1 MDDLFAAPAVDTRS
15 VTLLLVTQAALLGVT
30 AGLGS
35 LFGVNPI
42 TLPGSLSF
50 DTSSMMFASQI
61 AMALIGTVSASKAS
75 RINLTMLS
83 I

>member
-1 MDDLFAAPAVDTRS
+1 MDDLFAAPTIDSRS

-42 TLPGSLSF
+42 ALPGSFSF

-61 AMALIGTVSASKAS
+61 AIALIGTIMAT
-75 RINLTMLS
+75 RMH
-83 I
+83 

>member
-1 MDDLFAAPAVDTRS
+1 MDDLFAAPTIDSRS

-42 TLPGSLSF
+42 ALPGSFSF

-61 AMALIGTVSASKAS
+61 AIALIGTVTVPLVMAS
-75 RINLTMLS
+75 RMH
-83 I
+83 